1 MRYQPEHNVSCHT
14 GREGDAES
22 LDGLLRGLARVLDNK
37 TALTNSLLW
46 SLG

>member
-22 LDGLLRGLARVLDNK
+22 LDGLLRGLARVLDDVQYAG
-37 TALTNSLLW
+37 T
-46 SLG
+46 